1 MKKDEIRR
9 IYKLIRLNIEDRE
22 EKEIKILNKLLPY
35 VKNAKTVF
43 CYESI
48 KGEVSTKEIISTLSI
63 SAQIFVPEV
72 LGNGIMQAIALDDNK
87 TVADTCDITIVPI
100 IAFDETLNRI
110 GFGGGYYD
118 RFLAKGQ
125 TLSIGIAFDE
135 QQCEIFEKDTFD
147 YPLDII
153 ITPTRILKII

>member
-135 QQCEIFEKDTFD
+135 QQCEIFAKDTFD

>member
-72 LGNGIMQAIALDDNK
+72 LGNGIMQAVALDDNK

-135 QQCEIFEKDTFD
+135 QQCEIFAKDTFD